1 MEERGK
7 IENPKSGIQ
16 LTSIDRSR
24 NVERA
29 AYPIDLVM
37 ERTRFSPERQRD
49 HYAPRHSEERWSQP
63 SRDGYGRELS
73 LERRPTYDTMKSEL
87 SSYRND
93 SNFRD
98 IRNTQD
104 RDRGRRSGSPE
115 PSHRGRR

>member
-7 IENPKSGIQ
+7 IEHPRSGIL

-29 AYPIDLVM
+29 DYPIDLAM
-37 ERTRFSPERQRD
+37 ERTRFSPERQGD
-49 HYAPRHSEERWSQP
+49 HYPPRHSGERWSQP
-63 SRDGYGRELS
+63 SRDGYRGELS
-73 LERRPTYDTMKSEL
+73 LERRLSYDGMKSEL

-93 SNFRD
+93 RSSRD
-98 IRNTQD
+98 SRDTQY
-104 RDRGRRSGSPE
+104 RDRGRRSPE